1 MNNLDIIKT
10 LYQAFENGEID
21 IILDILD
28 PNVEWHE
35 SEKLPYG
42 GTFVGR
48 DAVLAGV
55 FEKIGLEWENFEAR
69 VEEFLDAGDT
79 IVALGF
85 DRGTY
90 KTTGKSMQAPT
101 ASVWTL
107 KQGKVVKFV
116 QYIDTIKVCEAT
128 INNESLL

>member
-21 IILDILD
+21 TILDILH

-42 GTFVGR
+42 GSFFGR
-48 DAVLAGV
+48 DAVFAGV

-69 VEEFLDAGDT
+69 VEEFLDAGET

-90 KTTGKSMQAPT
+90 KATGKSMQAPT
-101 ASVWTL
+101 ASVWTF
-107 KQGKVVKFV
+107 KDGKVVKFV
-116 QYIDTIKVCEAT
+116 QYIDTIEVCEAT
-128 INNESLL
+128 IKK